1 MKKEFIAVLTG
12 TLLLTACINIK
23 MVNVGQKTAYER
35 QLTGTYEELDSSL
48 ATVAS
53 VRGPGSSDNGSTALS
68 ESYQKALS
76 ARRRQLFNEDDIA
89 VFKSEGCI
97 GENIRGQAE
106 VLPCELLSNNAD
118 KKELVAR
125 LVAEDNEDRKNII
138 DLAIQMDNSLTPA
151 NVSDMRSVYHQL
163 LRDSAKSGYMF
174 EESPGKWTKIN

>member
-1 MKKEFIAVLTG
+1 MVLAG
-12 TLLLTACINIK
+12 TLLLTGCINIK

-35 QLTGTYEELDSSL
+35 QLTGTYEELDSNL

-53 VRGPGSSDNGSTALS
+53 VRGPGGSESTSTALGD
-68 ESYQKALS
+68 SYQKALA

-89 VFKSEGCI
+89 DFKSKGCI

-106 VLPCELLSNNAD
+106 VLPCELLAAD
-118 KKELVAR
+118 SEKKELAAR
-125 LVAEDNEDRKNII
+125 LVAEDNEDRKSII

-151 NVSDMRSVYHQL
+151 NSSDMRSVYHQL
-163 LRDSAKSGYMF
+163 LKNSAKSGYMF